1 MILLPLIL
9 LGAIA
14 GAWVAGFVATTDLT
28 VRRVDPR
35 RYRRVVAV
43 FPHADDETVNCGGSI
58 RRLASCG
65 AHVTLVLLTA
75 GERGNP
81 AATVDPALKALRIR
95 EAERA
100 SGILGVSTLIQ
111 QDFGDGM
118 LSARRQD
125 AARYLAQ
132 TMLTLEPDL
141 IVTYDP
147 AGLDGHPDH
156 VACWEMV
163 FELWRTTFPGTTLWC
178 VAIPRRLVRLLQL
191 VRQLPAEPRLDQRRA
206 RPTARVFVGAAVIPK
221 IRAWYAYRSQRGFIA
236 KGLGRF
242 VPAWFAVSSMQFEY
256 FAEAG

>member
-1 MILLPLIL
+1 MLPLLLIL
-9 LGAIA
+9 LGAIVA
-14 GAWVAGFVATTDLT
+14 AWIAGFVATTDLA

-35 RYRRVVAV
+35 RYRQVVAV

-58 RRLASCG
+58 RRLASSG

-81 AATVDPALKALRIR
+81 AATIDPALGAARIR

-100 SGILGVSTLIQ
+100 SGILGVSTLLQ

-118 LSARRQD
+118 LRARQRE
-125 AARYLAQ
+125 ASLYLAEKIR
-132 TMLTLEPDL
+132 LLEPDL
-141 IVTYDP
+141 ILTYDP

-156 VACWEMV
+156 VACWEIV
-163 FELWRTTFPGTTLWC
+163 FELWRTTFPTTTLWC
-178 VAIPRRLVRLLQL
+178 VAMPRRLVRILQL
-191 VRQLPAEPRLDQRRA
+191 ARQLPAEPQLDQRRA
-206 RPTARVFVGAAVIPK
+206 RPTARMFVGTAVIPK

-242 VPAWFAVSSMQFEY
+242 VPAWFAVSTMQFEY
-256 FAEAG
+256 FADAS